1 MSDVL
6 DNAVWHAL
14 TSHHAS
20 LAEVAGTARRYP
32 RDVSPFAAV
41 EALDAEGWASLGKLG
56 GRIVLFRDD
65 IDELPSGWTS
75 TATGV
80 GHQMVLE
87 DPAPAPD
94 VPVVTLGRDDA
105 DEMLDLVAV
114 ARPGP
119 FERRTVELGRYV
131 GVRDDTGRLVAM
143 AGERLRVPGYTEVS
157 AVCTHPDARGR
168 GLAAALTQVVCG
180 GIAER
185 GETPVLHVAA
195 GNDNALRLYER
206 LGFAERRT
214 VRFAILEPPSGFVV
228 VPPS

>member
-1 MSDVL
+1 MTEVL

-14 TSHHAS
+14 TTHHAS

-41 EALDAEGWASLGKLG
+41 EALDAEGWASLAELG
-56 GRIVLFRDD
+56 GRVVLFRDD
-65 IDELPSGWTS
+65 VDGLPPGWTLS
-75 TATGV
+75 DAGI

-87 DPAPAPD
+87 SL
-94 VPVVTLGRDDA
+94 VPVGEVPFVTLGPDDA
-105 DEMLDLVAV
+105 TDMLGLIEL

-119 FERRTVELGRYV
+119 FARRTVELGRYI
-131 GVRDDTGRLVAM
+131 GARDDEGRLVAM
-143 AGERLRVPGYTEVS
+143 AGERLRLPGYTELS

-168 GLAAALTQVVCG
+168 GLAAALSQEVCR
-180 GIAER
+180 GILDR

-195 GNDNALRLYER
+195 GNEGARRVYER

-214 VRFAILEPPSGFVV
+214 VQFAILEPPAT
-228 VPPS
+228 